1 MRLAVVLF
9 VACGLCPA
17 QDVASTVQRIA
28 DVGKK
33 LPWFWSP
40 PYEGLADLPYT
51 YEMTEQRQTGKH
63 PATSFRLERIG
74 LDAGSY
80 YRCLAQ
86 NGKSPCVVALSEAL
100 EADSHKAAN
109 FTPEE
114 KANAKAAR
122 AERFRKRQAF
132 WAGFPAAFQFTEA
145 GPGQLRFAPKGK
157 APPEDA
163 ALLGKIA
170 GDLWFD
176 PRTFEIVGV
185 EYRMTA
191 DGGEPA
197 SRMPKG
203 TTFAMTTA
211 PAADG
216 RNVPLR
222 SVLHRAGK
230 TPESSSFEFANYRR
244 FTADSTVDFTGPD
257 KQ

>member
-1 MRLAVVLF
+1 MRRLALAVF
-9 VACGLCPA
+9 VASAVCSA
-17 QDVASTVQRIA
+17 QDVASTVRRIA
-28 DVGKK
+28 DVERK

-40 PYEGLADLPYT
+40 PFEGLGDLPYT
-51 YEMTEQRQTGKH
+51 FEMTEQRA
-63 PATSFRLERIG
+63 ATSLKMERIG
-74 LDAGSY
+74 LEVGSY
-80 YRCLAQ
+80 YRCLSR
-86 NGKSPCVVALSEAL
+86 NGQQCPVALSDAL
-100 EADSHKAAN
+100 EAESHKAAN

-114 KANAKAAR
+114 TARAQAAR

-132 WAGFPAAFQFTEA
+132 WAGFPEAFQFTEVA
-145 GPGQLRFAPKGK
+145 PGQLRFVPKGK
-157 APPEDA
+157 PPADDA

-176 PRTFEIVGV
+176 PRSFEIVRMA
-185 EYRMTA
+185 YRMTA
-191 DGGEPA
+191 DGGEPM

-222 SVLHRAGK
+222 AVLHKSGK
-230 TPESSSFEFANYRR
+230 GPENSSFEFANYRR

-257 KQ
+257 KP